1 MVVNNGGHRPSTSLK
16 EIDMGIEQM
25 WDTLTEN
32 GVSEDTLQIITNIN
46 GYSAETLNSVCYA
59 KFGYHDVAEDN
70 E

>member
-1 MVVNNGGHRPSTSLK
+1 MS
-16 EIDMGIEQM
+16 IEEM

-32 GVSEDTLQIITNIN
+32 GVSEDTLQIITDIN

-59 KFGYHDVAEDN
+59 KFGYHDVAELETEDN